1 MNIMS
6 RNYLMEPAVTK
17 LENVLEATLLHL
29 IMSPVERKEH
39 YVFGKNLSKTSFNK
53 KKEQVNPS
61 VVKLVNDS
69 LLLLLQAL
77 SLLIIHYFPR

>member
-1 MNIMS
+1 MLKSHLQEVQKLRCISGFNIAHENDKMNIMS

-39 YVFGKNLSKTSFNK
+39 YVFGKNLSKNF
-53 KKEQVNPS
+53 
-61 VVKLVNDS
+61 
-69 LLLLLQAL
+69 
-77 SLLIIHYFPR
+77 I